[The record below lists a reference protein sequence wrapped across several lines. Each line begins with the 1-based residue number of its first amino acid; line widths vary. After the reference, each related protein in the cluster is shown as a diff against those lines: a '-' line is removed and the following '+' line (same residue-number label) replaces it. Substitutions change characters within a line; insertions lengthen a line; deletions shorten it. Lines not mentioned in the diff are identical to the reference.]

1 MTVGLLLVDCFL
13 AGSLSLKD
21 KRHILNSAT
30 ERLRRSFNLAVCE
43 VEHQDQWQRTRMA
56 VVLVNTDWRALQST
70 AAKAL
75 EMLERRREL
84 TVLDSELR
92 RLC

>member
-21 KRHILNSAT
+21 KRHILASVT

-43 VEHQDQWQRTRMA
+43 VEHQNQWQRARVA
-56 VVLVNTDWRALQST
+56 LVLVNTDWRALQST

-75 EMLERRREL
+75 EMLERHREL
-84 TVLDSELR
+84 SVLDTELR